1 MDNLLEGG
9 SQLVEV
15 AEGSQGTQLLGAV
28 VGSQLLGAA
37 VGSLAVGA
45 AVGSLAVGAVVGSQ
59 AVGVVEDSLAVEG
72 SQLEGAAGDNL
83 GGEKPHHYTSL
94 ISKPRPPFHDVKFLL

>member
-1 MDNLLEGG
+1 MDSLLEGG

-15 AEGSQGTQLLGAV
+15 AEGSQG
-28 VGSQLLGAA
+28 SQLL
-37 VGSLAVGA
+37 GA

-59 AVGVVEDSLAVEG
+59 AVGAVVGSQAVGAVVGSQAVGG

-94 ISKPRPPFHDVKFLL
+94 ICKPRPPFHDVKFLL

>member
-15 AEGSQGTQLLGAV
+15 AEGSQGTQLLGAA
-28 VGSQLLGAA
+28 VGSQLL
-37 VGSLAVGA
+37 GA

-59 AVGVVEDSLAVEG
+59 AVGG

-94 ISKPRPPFHDVKFLL
+94 ICKPRPPFHDVKFLL